1 LPSPQV
7 VIVGGGFGGLNAAR
21 GLLRAPVE
29 ITLVDRRNFHLFQP
43 LLYQVATGGLSPAD
57 IAAPLRALFAG
68 EKNVRVLRAE
78 VSDLD
83 LDRRELSLDGEPLP
97 YDYLVLA
104 TGATHHYFGREDW
117 ARWAPGLKTLEDA
130 TSIRSRI
137 LDAFERAERERDPAR
152 RAALLTFVIVGG
164 GPTGVE
170 LAGAIGELARET
182 LALDFRAIDPR
193 SSRILLLEA
202 ADRLLLGYPPELAA
216 RAAKALTDLGVMVST
231 NVKVTNIEEGRV
243 AIDRGG
249 TTDVV
254 PAETILWAAGVKA
267 SPLGTKLQARSQAQ
281 VDRAGRI
288 LVAPDLSIP
297 GHPEAFVI
305 GDLALVQ
312 KDGAPLP
319 GVAPVAIQQGRYVAR
334 VIESRIEGKT
344 LPSFRYVDR
353 GSLAVIGR
361 ARAVA
366 LVWGRRFWGYPA
378 WLLWLF
384 VHLLYLVEF
393 ENRVIVALQWGWSY
407 WTRNRRARLI
417 TRSEERDSI

>member
-1 LPSPQV
+1 MPAPEV
-7 VIVGGGFGGLNAAR
+7 VIVGGGFGGLNAAKR
-21 GLLRAPVE
+21 LLRSGVR

-57 IAAPLRALFAG
+57 IAAPLRSLFAD
-68 EKNVRVLRAE
+68 EKNVRVLLAE

-83 LDRRELSLDGEPLP
+83 LDRRELSIGDERLT

-104 TGATHHYFGREDW
+104 TGATHHYFGHEDW
-117 ARWAPGLKTLEDA
+117 ARWAPGLKTIEDA
-130 TSIRSRI
+130 TSIRARI
-137 LDAFERAERERDPAR
+137 LEAFERAEREPSNRE
-152 RAALLTFVIVGG
+152 ALLTFAIVGG

-182 LALDFRAIDPR
+182 LAFDFRAIDPR
-193 SSRILLLEA
+193 SARILLLEA
-202 ADRLLLGYPPELAA
+202 ADRILLSYPPALAE
-216 RAAKALTDLGVMVST
+216 RAAKALSDLGVTVWT
-231 NVKVTNIEEGRV
+231 NVKVTGIEAGGV

-249 TTDVV
+249 KAEVV
-254 PAETILWAAGVKA
+254 RAETVLWAAGVKG
-267 SPLGTKLQARSQAQ
+267 SPLGAKLAGRSQAE

-288 LVAPDLSIP
+288 LVRARPVARRSSRSLRRRRPRLLPPGRGASSRSRSR
-297 GHPEAFVI
+297 GHPA
-305 GDLALVQ
+305 GPLRRLARSS
-312 KDGAPLP
+312 P
-319 GVAPVAIQQGRYVAR
+319 
-334 VIESRIEGKT
+334 ESREGRR
-344 LPSFRYVDR
+344 PPFRYRDR

-393 ENRVIVALQWGWSY
+393 ESRLLVLIQWGWSY
-407 WTRNRRARLI
+407 LTRNRRARLI
-417 TRSEERDSI
+417 TRVPD